1 MIRRLSTFDF
11 IPQDFLKEARIKSVL
26 ELQCK
31 KPLVLVESGKIV
43 GVVLCEKR
51 GGRFFVDR
59 FYVENV
65 KQRLKSAYSL
75 LKEGLLSVGYDK
87 KFFYGEIEKSNP
99 KSMDLFYKNSEVISE
114 NDTIITFKRKL
125 HVIV

>member
-1 MIRRLSTFDF
+1 MIRRLSAYDF
-11 IPQDFLKEARIKSVL
+11 INQEFLKEARIKSVL

-43 GVVLCEKR
+43 GVVVCEKR
-51 GGRFFVDR
+51 GGRFWVDR

-65 KQRLKSAYSL
+65 KQRLKSAYNL

-87 KFFYGEIEKSNP
+87 KVFYGEVEKNNP
-99 KSMDLFYKNSEVISE
+99 RSIDLFYKNSEVVSQ
-114 NDTIITFKRKL
+114 NDTIITFKRKFN
-125 HVIV
+125 VNI

>member
-1 MIRRLSTFDF
+1 MIRRLSAHDF
-11 IPQDFLKEARIKSVL
+11 INKEFLEKARIKSVL

-31 KPLVLVESGKIV
+31 KPLVIVESGKIV

-51 GGRFFVDR
+51 GGRFWVDR

-65 KQRLKSAYSL
+65 KQRLKSAYNL

-87 KFFYGEIEKSNP
+87 KIFYGEVEKNNP
-99 KSMDLFYKNSEVISE
+99 KSIDLFYKNSEVVSE
-114 NDTIITFKRKL
+114 NDTIITFKRKFN
-125 HVIV
+125 VSF

>member
-1 MIRRLSTFDF
+1 MIRRLSAYDF
-11 IPQDFLKEARIKSVL
+11 INKEFLEKARIKSVL

-31 KPLVLVESGKIV
+31 KPLVIVESGKIV

-51 GGRFFVDR
+51 GGRFWVDR

-65 KQRLKSAYSL
+65 KQRLKSAYNL

-87 KFFYGEIEKSNP
+87 KIFYGEVEKNNP
-99 KSMDLFYKNSEVISE
+99 RSIDLFYKNSEVVSE
-114 NDTIITFKRKL
+114 NDTIITFKRKFN
-125 HVIV
+125 VTI